1 MNKRLTYSVIA
12 LALLIAYY
20 IGLTQIQV
28 AKEQGSAFLQLV
40 FVGYFILGIVF
51 GFFFSD
57 KGFMDFALTFA
68 LGFLG
73 SLFSVVIYRS
83 LFGFE
88 GLTLGVISLANLFM
102 ASVLF
107 GGTTFVGALVKALI
121 VEVWRR
127 LFKRP
132 TLENM

>member
-1 MNKRLTYSVIA
+1 MKKRLTYSVIA

-40 FVGYFILGIVF
+40 FVGYFTLGVVF

-57 KGFMDFALTFA
+57 KGFIDFALTFA

-83 LFGFE
+83 LFGSE
-88 GLTLGVISLANLFM
+88 GLTLDVITLANLFV

-107 GGTTFVGALVKALI
+107 GGTTFVGTLVKALI
-121 VEVWRR
+121 VEIWRR
-127 LFKRP
+127 LFKRS
-132 TLENM
+132 TIENM

>member
-1 MNKRLTYSVIA
+1 MKKRLTYSVIA

-40 FVGYFILGIVF
+40 FVGYFILGVVF

-57 KGFMDFALTFA
+57 KGLIDFALTFA
-68 LGFLG
+68 LGFFG
-73 SLFSVVIYRS
+73 SLFSVVIYYS
-83 LFGFE
+83 LLGFE
-88 GLTLGVISLANLFM
+88 GLILDVISSANLFM

-107 GGTTFVGALVKALI
+107 WGTTFVGTLVKALL

-132 TLENM
+132 TIENM